1 MTPTIKNAIAMEVP
15 IRSLGAQQLH
25 DEHSGFMRS
34 FAAGS
39 GVVEGV

>member
-1 MTPTIKNAIAMEVP
+1 MKKTIAMEVP
-15 IRSLGAQQLH
+15 TRSLGAQQLH

-39 GVVEGV
+39 GVGEGV